1 MSLPLVDVP
10 ARRTCACSSAASQ
23 ALRSAVATASCCEGT
38 RVAPRMHLD
47 KGMNGHA
54 TDPMNDSGTSARWLR
69 WGLGVFVA
77 VALFFLWTEHR
88 AHLLG
93 VLPWLLLLAC
103 PLMHMLMHRRHG
115 GHHHSGVNGSTDAKK
130 EHEHGGHGC
139 C

>member
-1 MSLPLVDVP
+1 MH
-10 ARRTCACSSAASQ
+10 
-23 ALRSAVATASCCEGT
+23 
-38 RVAPRMHLD
+38 VAPRMQFVRD
-47 KGMNGHA
+47 MNGHA
-54 TDPMNDSGTSARWLR
+54 TDPASDNGTSARWLR
-69 WGLGVFVA
+69 WGLYVFLA

-115 GHHHSGVNGSTDAKK
+115 HRHGGAAGPAEKQGE
-130 EHEHGGHGC
+130 EHEHSGHGC